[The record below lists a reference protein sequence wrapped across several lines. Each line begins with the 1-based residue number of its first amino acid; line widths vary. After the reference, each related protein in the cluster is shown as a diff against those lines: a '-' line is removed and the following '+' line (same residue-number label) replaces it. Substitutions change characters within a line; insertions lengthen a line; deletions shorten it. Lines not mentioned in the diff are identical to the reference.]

1 MNLQIRPETD
11 PLIDFIPIDRIHHG
25 EPIVSELMVSWI
37 PPADLTIGEGWK
49 IKAQE
54 PDRVT
59 QYTVEETATDLPGRA
74 FRLTRDPEDVAESDD
89 DSPHYAVYI
98 GDAGAVECEC
108 RGFASVSKGGRVCR
122 HVAAVRHLLSE
133 GYL

>member
-1 MNLQIRPETD
+1 LNLQIRPETD

-74 FRLTRDPEDVAESDD
+74 FRLTRDPEDV
-89 DSPHYAVYI
+89 
-98 GDAGAVECEC
+98 GAVECEC